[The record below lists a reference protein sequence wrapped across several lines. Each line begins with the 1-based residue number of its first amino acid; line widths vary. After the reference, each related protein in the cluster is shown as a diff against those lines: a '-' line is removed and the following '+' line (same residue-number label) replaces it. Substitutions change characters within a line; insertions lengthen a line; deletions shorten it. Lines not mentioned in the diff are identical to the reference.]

1 MSSFLHSFP
10 WNGHAMFTYVV
21 ATFLSWFMYFLPFE
35 LWRWWLIDYNDNK
48 NYFSVQVGDY
58 WVIYLLSKNLNPIAM
73 KELLEELKPVK
84 QKNKKNN
91 DIWWSPGD
99 GACHEHLQA
108 GLPWDG
114 REGVPHVGEG
124 VPHVGFQDG
133 VRGRENEWETFSVLK
148 GEDIFRESEIL

>member
-1 MSSFLHSFP
+1 
-10 WNGHAMFTYVV
+10 
-21 ATFLSWFMYFLPFE
+21 
-35 LWRWWLIDYNDNK
+35 
-48 NYFSVQVGDY
+48 
-58 WVIYLLSKNLNPIAM
+58 M

-84 QKNKKNN
+84 QKKLEIKKNN
-91 DIWWSPGD
+91 DIGGPPGD

-133 VRGRENEWETFSVLK
+133 VRGRENEWETFSDLQ